1 VRTFDRLDALMDAPP
16 LDLGCTGWAEVGPAD
31 VDRFERATGGPPS
44 GYLAL
49 ALTNRFLP
57 DLMAV
62 PAASRGVN
70 YGAESVCF
78 GPTLR
83 PGDLVRAAA
92 RLVAAVEV
100 DGGVQTEVDVALEV
114 KGAPEPACRVRSL
127 SRWLA

>member
-1 VRTFDRLDALMDAPP
+1 VRTFDRLGALLAAPP
-16 LDLGCTGWAEVGPAD
+16 LDLGRTGWVEVDPAD

-62 PAASRGVN
+62 PAAARGVN

-83 PGDLVRAAA
+83 SGDRVRAAA

-100 DGGVQTEVDVALEV
+100 GGGVQTEIDIALEV
-114 KGAPEPACRVRSL
+114 EGGPEPACRVRSL